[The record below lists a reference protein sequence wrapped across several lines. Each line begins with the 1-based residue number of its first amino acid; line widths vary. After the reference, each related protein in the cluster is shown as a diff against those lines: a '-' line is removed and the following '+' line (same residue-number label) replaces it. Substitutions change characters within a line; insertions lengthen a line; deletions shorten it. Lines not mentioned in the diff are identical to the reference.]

1 MIRHTP
7 VYTRPSTL
15 FPYTTLFRSECV
27 GKGRAVHRLEPDQPV
42 ARRFAAARRAV
53 GEVDHHA
60 CAAAAIID
68 PVDPGPAIEQI
79 RTRAAVEHVVPRA
92 AQKPIVAIPAEQPVR
107 ASITRQRV
115 GKDRAL
121 DILEAIARSEEH
133 TSELQSLMRN
143 S

>member
-27 GKGRAVHRLEPDQPV
+27 GKGRAVHRLDPDQPV

-68 PVDPGPAIEQI
+68 PVDPGPAIEQN
-79 RTRAAVEHVVPRA
+79 RTRAAVAHVVTRA
-92 AQKPIVAIPAEQPVR
+92 APKPHVAIPSSAER
-107 ASITRQRV
+107 RE
-115 GKDRAL
+115 GK
-121 DILEAIARSEEH
+121 ESVSTGRSRGWPY
-133 TSELQSLMRN
+133 Q
-143 S
+143 